1 MARDEKREL
10 RHSITQE
17 DFTPVSVINTMFMGV
32 DDSVFSDFSIKILD
46 TSSGI
51 GNILIEVLKRRLEN
65 THTETD
71 AIMAV
76 KTLYGVEL
84 MADNVKECRENL
96 YNEVIKAYPSI
107 KEHRDNDYALRA
119 IIRNRIQWHDSLTF
133 DYNNW
138 PKIEHLKPSKK
149 REYVSFE
156 ERRRDEYT
164 KYPMW
169 YIEPKKE
176 PEQLSLFPDFE

>member
-10 RHSITQE
+10 RHKITQE
-17 DFTPVSVINTMFMGV
+17 DFTPESVVNDMLSCVSQE
-32 DDSVFSDFSIKILD
+32 VFTDFNKTVLD
-46 TSSGI
+46 NSCGI
-51 GNILIEVLKRRLEN
+51 GNLLVAVLKRRLRD

-71 AIMAV
+71 AILAV

-96 YNEVIKAYPSI
+96 YNEVVNAYPTI
-107 KEHRDNDYALRA
+107 KKHKDNDYALRA

-133 DYNNW
+133 DYDHW
-138 PKIEHLKPSKK
+138 PQIEHLKPGKK
-149 REYVSFE
+149 RENVSFE
-156 ERRRDEYT
+156 ERRSAEYT

-169 YIEPKKE
+169 YIEKQEPK
-176 PEQLSLFPDFE
+176 QLSLFPEFD

>member
-32 DDSVFSDFSIKILD
+32 DDSVFTDFSKTVLD

-51 GNILIEVLKRRLEN
+51 GNILIEVLKRRLRN

-133 DYNNW
+133 DYDHW

-149 REYVSFE
+149 REYVSFDE
-156 ERRRDEYT
+156 KRSAEYT

-176 PEQLSLFPDFE
+176 PVQLSLFPDFE